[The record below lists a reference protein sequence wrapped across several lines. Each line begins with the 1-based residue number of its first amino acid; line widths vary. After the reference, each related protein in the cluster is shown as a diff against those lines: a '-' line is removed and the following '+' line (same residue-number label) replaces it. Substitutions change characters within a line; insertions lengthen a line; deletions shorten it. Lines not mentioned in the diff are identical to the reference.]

1 MIFNDHFSGH
11 AADYERW
18 RPRYPSALFEFLAAQ
33 APGRGRALD
42 VATGNGQ
49 AALGLAEHF
58 HSVVATDLSEAQ
70 LEHAAPHPRVD
81 YRVEPAE
88 RIAAPDA
95 HYDLVVAAQA
105 AHWFDLQRFYA
116 EVHRVL
122 EPGGVVAL
130 WTYGKFRA
138 GGDVDRALDDFYR
151 DVVGHCWPR
160 ERRHVETGYRSLPFP
175 FAELEAPPFELV
187 TRWPLSTAISYV
199 GTWSAVQRYRAF
211 NDRDP
216 LVILRELLE
225 PLWGA
230 DDRELHWPIHLRIGR
245 A

>member
-33 APGRGRALD
+33 APSRERALD

-49 AALGLAEHF
+49 AAIGLAEHF
-58 HSVVATDLSEAQ
+58 RSVVATDLSEAQ

-88 RIAAPDA
+88 RIAAPDG
-95 HYDLVVAAQA
+95 HYGLVAAAQA
-105 AHWFDLQRFYA
+105 AHWFDLGRFYG
-116 EVHRVL
+116 EVRRVL
-122 EPGGVVAL
+122 EPRGVVAL
-130 WTYGKFRA
+130 WTYGKFRT
-138 GGDVDRALDDFYR
+138 GDEADVALDSFYR
-151 DVVGHCWPR
+151 DVVGQCWPR

-175 FAELEAPPFELV
+175 FDEITAPPFELV
-187 TRWPLSTAISYV
+187 THWPLATAISYV

-225 PLWGA
+225 PLWGPGE
-230 DDRELHWPIHLRIGR
+230 RELRWPVHLRVGR